1 MWNKIVDEILKQI
14 GEEIKNASGGVEQ
27 KLQVLAVYSLAENEM
42 QLPFAVTLSSILSE
56 NEKVLLLDLQENS
69 GLSQLMGEFY
79 SSGMEEL
86 LVMAESGKYS
96 KSRMVSC
103 IGHLDRTDVVYPLG
117 NTECLCEVKNLTY
130 QKLFPAQP

>member
-1 MWNKIVDEILKQI
+1 
-14 GEEIKNASGGVEQ
+14 
-27 KLQVLAVYSLAENEM
+27 M

-86 LVMAESGKYS
+86 LVMAESGKYDAVICLGAVIRGATS
-96 KSRMVSC
+96 HYDSSGKYRVS
-103 IGHLDRTDVVYPLG
+103 V
-117 NTECLCEVKNLTY
+117 
-130 QKLFPAQP
+130 

>member
-1 MWNKIVDEILKQI
+1 
-14 GEEIKNASGGVEQ
+14 
-27 KLQVLAVYSLAENEM
+27 M

-86 LVMAESGKYS
+86 LVMAEAE
-96 KSRMVSC
+96 
-103 IGHLDRTDVVYPLG
+103 
-117 NTECLCEVKNLTY
+117 NT
-130 QKLFPAQP
+130 QRAGWFPASVIWTGQMLCILWEIPSVCVK